1 MIRMIVAMFLPQV
14 EHATRTDGRIV
25 LLNNFGYMM
34 KRSIDTIIRFPSFH
48 KDNNIEEF
56 HRAKI
61 MLYVPWRNEQ
71 DDLIADYQT
80 FEEHFF
86 AKQDLISHNEQKYT
100 KPTYCNVEEEAAFV
114 VERLDTQVPI
124 VDVSNTPTVVTD
136 VANEDTL
143 SAETLFINDNA
154 VSSHMQATFDA
165 IAKKH
170 QYHPKNIKVL

>member
-1 MIRMIVAMFLPQV
+1 MFLPQV

-34 KRSIDTIIRFPSFH
+34 KRSKDAIIRFPSFH
-48 KDNNIEEF
+48 KDNNIKEF
-56 HRAKI
+56 YRAKI

-80 FEEHFF
+80 FGENFF
-86 AKQDLISHNEQKYT
+86 AKQDLIRHNEQKYT
-100 KPTYCNVEEEAAFV
+100 KPTYCNVEE
-114 VERLDTQVPI
+114 DTEDPI
-124 VDVSNTPTVVTD
+124 DDVSNTPTVVTD
-136 VANEDTL
+136 VGNEDIL
-143 SAETLFINDNA
+143 SAATLFINQNS

-165 IAKKH
+165 IEKKH